1 MNGENNRNSS
11 DLPQPE
17 ILTLQQVS
25 EWLQIEPRQV
35 VRFGVP
41 CVRLGH
47 RTLRFLR
54 DDVLAWL
61 KEREAKTPTPNKR
74 GSP

>member
-1 MNGENNRNSS
+1 MSSDNKNSS

-17 ILTLQQVS
+17 VLTLQQVS
-25 EWLQIEPRQV
+25 QLLQIEPRQV

-47 RTLRFLR
+47 KTLRFMR
-54 DDVLAWL
+54 DAVLAWL
-61 KEREAKTPTPNKR
+61 KERESKTPTPKQER
-74 GSP
+74 